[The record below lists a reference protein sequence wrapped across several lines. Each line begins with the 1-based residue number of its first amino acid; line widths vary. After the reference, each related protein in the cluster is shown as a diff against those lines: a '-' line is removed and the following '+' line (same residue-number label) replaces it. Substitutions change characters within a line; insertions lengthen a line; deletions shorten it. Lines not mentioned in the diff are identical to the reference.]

1 MTRSDCDVLSVSSA
15 SSPQRIVRV
24 SRGVLAAVFSTFIAL
39 ASHVLAGGD
48 VPGLLGIVVPL
59 VFATSSCI
67 ALAGLRKSW
76 LRLSV
81 SVGLSQL
88 LFHTLFVIG
97 ASSSMSVTVSGGSG
111 GHAGH
116 GADQALMIVG
126 TAGTSMSHGSHPAA
140 GMMAAHGAAA
150 LITVVTLQRGEAVLN
165 RLLRLTGRLV
175 AVLLVPVVHVLVL
188 PVHPLSALSSLE
200 GSWRPSPL
208 PVVATGTVRRG
219 PPALSLAWLSRQHS
233 VRKASIAM

>member
-1 MTRSDCDVLSVSSA
+1 MTRPDHDVLVASSA
-15 SSPQRIVRV
+15 SSSQRTVRA
-24 SRGVLAAVFSTFIAL
+24 SRAARGALAAVFSTFIAL

-48 VPGLLGIVVPL
+48 VPGPLGIVVPL
-59 VFATSSCI
+59 VFATSSCV

-97 ASSSMSVTVSGGSG
+97 ASSSMSVTGGGSG

-126 TAGTSMSHGSHPAA
+126 SAGTSMAHGSHTGA
-140 GMMAAHGAAA
+140 GMMAAHAVAA
-150 LITVVTLQRGEAVLN
+150 LVTVITLQRGEAVLN
-165 RLLRLTGRLV
+165 RLLGLAGRLV
-175 AVLLVPVVHVLVL
+175 AVLLVPAVRLLVL
-188 PVHPLSALSSLE
+188 PVHPRSALSSLE
-200 GSWRPSPL
+200 GSWTPAPL
-208 PVVATGTVRRG
+208 PVVTTGTVRRG
-219 PPALSLAWLSRQHS
+219 PPALSLA
-233 VRKASIAM
+233 